1 MPADNESDKSK
12 LHKKDKVPSTSGP
25 VVELKVDLINIV
37 FPVGK
42 ITVKCQYAKKVS
54 FILTKPQCEPESK
67 EKEVTDS
74 SVKEIVED
82 FSGYEAS
89 TVQIQFV
96 PLNKTTRVSI
106 EYFEIEEYI
115 VNGVPS
121 PPNSVS
127 PEESIKRHDRE
138 LNVKVYENDKEDKF
152 HAQKITVTS
161 RNAKETIVWGLK
173 PDGEPKKKKGGKQC
187 IKRIYC
193 GGRLGG
199 RDGFQC

>member
-1 MPADNESDKSK
+1 M
-12 LHKKDKVPSTSGP
+12 
-25 VVELKVDLINIV
+25 VELKVDLINIV

-67 EKEVTDS
+67 EKVRNKIMKVIKTVQAKSTQASDFVEGGFFFQEVTDS

-115 VNGVPS
+115 VNGMYLT
-121 PPNSVS
+121 
-127 PEESIKRHDRE
+127 ILRKRFRAYSCC
-138 LNVKVYENDKEDKF
+138 V
-152 HAQKITVTS
+152 ITYPFS
-161 RNAKETIVWGLK
+161 YL
-173 PDGEPKKKKGGKQC
+173 
-187 IKRIYC
+187 Y
-193 GGRLGG
+193 RLINI
-199 RDGFQC
+199 